1 MASTDTTVAQSTN
14 GAGSGAE
21 IAVENPATG
30 EIIAHVADLSAE
42 RVAQLAEIGRAAQ
55 VGWQALGFA
64 GRARVMK
71 RMRKWVMDNADR
83 LVATIVSE
91 TGKTYEDA
99 YVVEINY
106 TGGALDFW
114 CKNAQ
119 SFLAEEHIHAS
130 TLAVKGKKMV
140 VRYEPLGLIGV
151 IGPWNYPLT
160 NSFGDC
166 IPALLAGN
174 SVILKP
180 SEVTP
185 LTSLLLA
192 EGLAESGLPD
202 GVFQVAT
209 GRGETGAALVDEVD
223 MIMFTGSTQTGK
235 KVMARAAQT
244 LTPVA
249 LELGGKDPMIV
260 LSDAD
265 LERAANLA
273 VYYSMLN
280 GGQTCISIERVYVE
294 EPVYDEFVQ
303 KVVDKV
309 GVLRQGASTGPAT
322 AEVGAMTF
330 PKQMEIVEEHV
341 RDAIAKGARALTG
354 GRRGAGE
361 GHFYEQTVLVDV
373 DHSMK
378 AMTEETFGP
387 TLPIMKVADVEQ
399 ALTLANDSPYGLGA
413 SVFAGN
419 AKYGETI
426 ARRLQAGAVCVNDAL
441 LNYVAVELP
450 MGGWKASGM
459 GTRHGAAG
467 IRKYT
472 KQQSLLISRLHLKRE
487 PYMFPYRPSVS
498 KLIFRAVRLVYG
510 SGRDKRR

>member
-1 MASTDTTVAQSTN
+1 MASADTTVAQSTN
-14 GAGSGAE
+14 GLGAGAE

-30 EIIAHVADLSAE
+30 AVIAHVADLSAD
-42 RVAQLAEIGRAAQ
+42 RVAELARIGRSAQ
-55 VGWQALGFA
+55 VGWQALGFDA
-64 GRARVMK
+64 RARIMK
-71 RMRKWVMDNADR
+71 RMQKWVMDNADR
-83 LVATIVSE
+83 LVETIVSE

-99 YVVEINY
+99 FMVEINY
-106 TGGALDFW
+106 TGGAIAYW
-114 CKNAQ
+114 ARHAEK
-119 SFLAEEHIHAS
+119 FLADEKIRAT
-130 TLAVKGKKMV
+130 TLAVVGKKLV
-140 VRYEPLGLIGV
+140 TRYEALGLIGV

-185 LTSLLLA
+185 LTSLLVA

-223 MIMFTGSTQTGK
+223 MIMFTGSTETGK

-244 LTPVA
+244 LTAVA

-265 LERAANLA
+265 LDRAANLA

-303 KVVDKV
+303 KVVAKV
-309 GVLRQGASTGPAT
+309 GALRQGESTGPAT
-322 AEVGAMTF
+322 AEVGAVTF
-330 PKQMEIVEEHV
+330 PRQLEIIEDHV
-341 RDAIAKGARALTG
+341 RDALAKGARTLTG
-354 GRRGAGE
+354 GRRRPGKGM
-361 GHFYEQTVLVDV
+361 FYEPTVLVDV

-387 TLPIMKVADVEQ
+387 TLPIMKVADAEQ
-399 ALTLANDSPYGLGA
+399 ALELANDSPYGLGGA
-413 SVFAGN
+413 VFGDRKRA
-419 AKYGETI
+419 ERL
-426 ARRLQAGAVCVNDAL
+426 ARRMHAGAVCVNDAL

-450 MGGWKASGM
+450 MGGWKASGL

-467 IRKYT
+467 IRKFT
-472 KQQSLLISRLHLKRE
+472 KQQSIFISRVHLKNDV
-487 PYMFPYRPSVS
+487 YMFPYRPAVS
-498 KLIFRAVRLVYG
+498 KALFRGVRLFYG
-510 SGRDKRR
+510 RGKR